1 MTRFEVEEM
10 LSKVLEKL
18 PKFGT
23 TLESEFAVNWREKK
37 IMFYGKYYWKYE
49 LFDRDGNISPF
60 EPVKNP
66 ILATP
71 EVPEGGVYQ
80 EIDNCDSL
88 VIYWDYD
95 EADELDLKVGLR
107 DSEKLNIEKIKDYL
121 LYGKEKLLE
130 NYYEYW
136 KDYQKMHQ
144 WNMKALEHVVKLR
157 KKLDEYQSAA
167 LEPDMNIISYIRT
180 EMNNEMDKFDQEYR
194 NHFFPEY

>member
-10 LSKVLEKL
+10 LSKVMEKL

-23 TLESEFAVNWREKK
+23 TLDSEFAINWREKK
-37 IMFYGKYYWKYE
+37 IMFYGKYNWKYE
-49 LFDRDGNISPF
+49 LFDKEGNISSF
-60 EPVKNP
+60 ESVKNP
-66 ILATP
+66 ILATTD
-71 EVPEGGVYQ
+71 VPEDGVYQ
-80 EIDNCDSL
+80 EIDNCDAM
-88 VIYWDYD
+88 VISWID
-95 EADELDLKVGLR
+95 EEQNELDLKVGLR

-136 KDYQKMHQ
+136 KDYQKMHL

-167 LEPDMNIISYIRT
+167 MEPDMNIISYIRT

-194 NHFFPEY
+194 DHFFPD

>member
-1 MTRFEVEEM
+1 MTRFDVEEM
-10 LSKVLEKL
+10 LSKVIEKL

-23 TLESEFAVNWREKK
+23 TLESEFAINWREKK

-49 LFDRDGNISPF
+49 LFDKEGNISVF

-167 LEPDMNIISYIRT
+167 MEPDMNIISYIRT

-194 NHFFPEY
+194 NHFFPED